1 MRVPSPRPFLKWAG
15 GKTQLLPA
23 LVRMVPRKVREG
35 KVPVYVEPFV
45 GGGAVYFH
53 FNSRF
58 RFRECHIFDV
68 NEEIFLA
75 YTVVRDR
82 VDELIEVLQE
92 LAGEYLS
99 RDIAGRREYYREVR
113 DAFNNRRIKI
123 ARGQF
128 HPSWVER
135 AARLIFLNRTCYNG
149 LFRVNSRGEFNVPYG
164 RYRNPL
170 IVNEPLLR
178 QDSLLLRNTSV
189 HLGDFSRS
197 FPFMSEETFAY
208 FDPPY
213 RPISRTARFTAYS
226 QDGFSDAE
234 QERLAR
240 FFAAC
245 DAKGALLM
253 LSNSDPRNTDPCD
266 DFFDRLYGDF
276 SITRV
281 PARRAINSDGA
292 GRGSISEVVVTNYPI
307 GRSGTLS
314 LE

>member
-1 MRVPSPRPFLKWAG
+1 
-15 GKTQLLPA
+15 
-23 LVRMVPRKVREG
+23 MVPRKVREG

-99 RDIAGRREYYREVR
+99 RDGAGRREYYREVR
-113 DAFNNRRIKI
+113 DAFNNRRITI

-135 AARLIFLNRTCYNG
+135 AAQLIFLNRTCYNG
-149 LFRVNSRGEFNVPYG
+149 LFRVNSRGEFNVPSG

-178 QDSLLLRNTSV
+178 QDSLLLRNTVV
-189 HLGDFSRS
+189 HLGDFAQSL
-197 FPFMSEETFAY
+197 PFMSEETFAY

-245 DAKGALLM
+245 NTKGALLM
-253 LSNSDPRNTDPCD
+253 LSNSDPRNTDPGD
-266 DFFDRLYGDF
+266 DFFDQLYSGF

-281 PARRAINSDGA
+281 SARRAINSDGA
-292 GRGSISEVVVTNYPI
+292 GRGRISEVVVTNYPI
-307 GRSGTLS
+307 GRPGTYLP
-314 LE
+314 E

>member
-1 MRVPSPRPFLKWAG
+1 MRVPSPKPFLKWAG

-23 LVRMVPRKVREG
+23 LAERVPRKVREG

-53 FNSRF
+53 FNNRF

-68 NEEIFLA
+68 NEEVFLA

-82 VDELIEVLQE
+82 VDELIEVLRG

-99 RDIAGRREYYREVR
+99 RDGEGRREYYHEVR
-113 DAFNNRRIKI
+113 DAFNRRRKSITWT
-123 ARGQF
+123 QF

-135 AARLIFLNRTCYNG
+135 AAQLLFLNRTCYNG

-164 RYRNPL
+164 RYKNPR
-170 IVNEPLLR
+170 IVNETLLR
-178 QDSLLLRNTSV
+178 KDSVLLRNTSV
-189 HLGDFSRS
+189 HLGDFAQSL
-197 FPFMSEETFAY
+197 PYMSEETFAY

-213 RPISRTARFTAYS
+213 RPISKTARFTAYS
-226 QDGFSDAE
+226 REGFSDAE

-240 FFAAC
+240 FFSAC
-245 DAKGALLM
+245 NAKGALLM
-253 LSNSDPRNTDPCD
+253 LSNSDPRNTDPGD
-266 DFFDRLYGDF
+266 DFFDRLYGRF

-281 PARRAINSDGA
+281 PARRAINSDRA
-292 GRGSISEVVVTNYPI
+292 GRGRISEVLVTNYRT
-307 GRSGTLS
+307 GRGKTLFP
-314 LE
+314 E